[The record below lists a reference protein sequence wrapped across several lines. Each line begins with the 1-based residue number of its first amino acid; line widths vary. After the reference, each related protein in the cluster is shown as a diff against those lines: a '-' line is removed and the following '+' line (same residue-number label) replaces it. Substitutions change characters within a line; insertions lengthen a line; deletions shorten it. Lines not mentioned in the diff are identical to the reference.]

1 MYLICM
7 PMMMQAVPEKQQ
19 VEELIGKVLQLGIPV
34 GQTPEGQIQA
44 LKVTKEQIKV
54 FDISSLEVD
63 INKFDIKQPSSILR
77 ATGPI
82 NAK

>member
-7 PMMMQAVPEKQQ
+7 PMMIQAVPEKRQ
-19 VEELIGKVLQLGIPV
+19 VEEIVGKVLQLGLPV

-44 LKVTKEQIKV
+44 IKVTKEQIKV

-77 ATGPI
+77 ATSPI

>member
-7 PMMMQAVPEKQQ
+7 PMMIQAVPEKQR
-19 VEELIGKVLQLGIPV
+19 VEEIIGKVLQLGIPV

-44 LKVTKEQIKV
+44 IKVTKEQIKV

-63 INKFDIKQPSSILR
+63 INNFDIKQPSSILR